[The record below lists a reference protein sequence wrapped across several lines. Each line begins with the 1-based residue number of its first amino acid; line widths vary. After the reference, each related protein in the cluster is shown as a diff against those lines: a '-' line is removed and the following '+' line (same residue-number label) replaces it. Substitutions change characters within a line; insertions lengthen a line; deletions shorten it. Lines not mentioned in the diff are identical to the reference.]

1 MSFAI
6 KNALLKLPAQRVLES
21 GYFGIKAAILK
32 PALLILKCSL
42 TPDTSGLPALT
53 ITVRNLVFMRLVTGR
68 TGFLMTSIIV
78 SHNFPPPKT
87 EDFLKYYINNKT
99 AKY

>member
-21 GYFGIKAAILK
+21 GYFGIKAALLILK

-42 TPDTSGLPALT
+42 TPDTSGLPSSNNNS
-53 ITVRNLVFMRLVTGR
+53 RNLVFTCVLLGR
-68 TGFLMTSIIV
+68 TRV
-78 SHNFPPPKT
+78 SNDLLHYCFT
-87 EDFLKYYINNKT
+87 
-99 AKY
+99 